1 MRTARFC
8 EQRRALI
15 SREWR
20 RSRSNSCSFF
30 SGSTGAD
37 TGFLNMP
44 KNISFYCSLSPLNS
58 IFFIATEVYPDR
70 LSMEVIKGL
79 TTGVIEGVVAT
90 SLLRITVI
98 SGEEEKDLQKKQQH
112 KAKWKKI

>member
-1 MRTARFC
+1 
-8 EQRRALI
+8 
-15 SREWR
+15 
-20 RSRSNSCSFF
+20 
-30 SGSTGAD
+30 
-37 TGFLNMP
+37 
-44 KNISFYCSLSPLNS
+44 
-58 IFFIATEVYPDR
+58 
-70 LSMEVIKGL
+70 MEVIKGL